1 MKMNSKR
8 LETKLNKLGYSLS
21 KNGDFWV
28 IKAGSD
34 YPAFARY
41 CVDLAAVQA
50 FITDEQAMKIYRSGR
65 SIPA

>member
-1 MKMNSKR
+1 MNSKR

-34 YPAFARY
+34 YPSFSRY
-41 CVDLAAVQA
+41 CINLATVQA

-65 SIPA
+65 SIPS

>member
-1 MKMNSKR
+1 MNSKR

-28 IKAGSD
+28 IKAGLD
-34 YPAFARY
+34 YPAFARH
-41 CVDLAAVQA
+41 CVDLAAVQT